1 MEIRIM
7 LFILM
12 MMVMPVS
19 YAACYSELSVQHN
32 LVVQGDFALTQTQMA
47 TYEHNFNDS
56 SCVSTNTITPMSPSD
71 IIVGLYNDTIKLNLH
86 FEWTNKNNITLSN
99 NQTSFTSGYSVT
111 VTPAASNAKVNVSAG
126 GGGSVMINGVAT
138 LSSASSSTRGSAA
151 VQFLLCLLGGKSWDA
166 CVNSYRNALAQ
177 NAGVYSFNLTLSYN
191 PITTTCKPDDLLIT
205 LDSIPVSQLPATGN
219 KATINSKQGDI
230 ILRCKNLLGQQNQTS
245 RKMQVYL
252 SSSDLLTNSN
262 TILKGAEDNGVGFI
276 LESNGSPV
284 TLLNITNSSKGYTN
298 LKEVAAKSKLT
309 DTTVSIP
316 ITASYYVY
324 DTNKIWRTGG
334 NRINQRE
341 IRLITSKT
349 SKWLIIKNNK
359 VSAFPPHDEGAF
371 FSDDKKSH
379 RRRL

>member
-1 MEIRIM
+1 MIRHA
-7 LFILM
+7 
-12 MMVMPVS
+12 
-19 YAACYSELSVQHN
+19 Y
-32 LVVQGDFALTQTQMA
+32 
-47 TYEHNFNDS
+47 
-56 SCVSTNTITPMSPSD
+56 
-71 IIVGLYNDTIKLNLH
+71 
-86 FEWTNKNNITLSN
+86 KNNITLSN

-151 VQFLLCLLGGKSWDA
+151 VQFLLCLFGGKSWDA

-205 LDSIPVSQLPATGN
+205 LESIPVSQLPAKGN
-219 KATINSKQGDI
+219 KATINSNKGDI
-230 ILRCKNLLGQQNQTS
+230 VLRCKNLLGQQNQTS

-252 SSSDLLTNSN
+252 SSSDLWGSSN

-324 DTNKIWRTGG
+324 DTNKVKSGALEATAL
-334 NRINQRE
+334 INV
-341 IRLITSKT
+341 KY
-349 SKWLIIKNNK
+349 
-359 VSAFPPHDEGAF
+359 D
-371 FSDDKKSH
+371 
-379 RRRL
+379 